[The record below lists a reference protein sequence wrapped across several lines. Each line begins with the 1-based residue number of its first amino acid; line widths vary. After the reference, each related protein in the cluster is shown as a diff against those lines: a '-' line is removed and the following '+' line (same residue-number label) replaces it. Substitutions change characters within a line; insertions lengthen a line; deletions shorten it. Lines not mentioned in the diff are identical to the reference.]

1 MNCLTVAMCEY
12 IIQSIGSSNTPK
24 GSTKIIATLNKSL
37 FNQIIKPTRNIKKYL
52 ILKSK
57 KKILNPQHPHIIYNG

>member
-12 IIQSIGSSNTPK
+12 IIQSIGSSYTPK
-24 GSTKIIATLNKSL
+24 GSIKIINTLDKSL

-52 ILKSK
+52 FFKYKNIV
-57 KKILNPQHPHIIYNG
+57 NPQHPHIIYV